1 LVAQERA
8 AQEGF
13 IPALQLAWGR
23 LEGKF
28 LGWDNLCF
36 NSSRWRRKK
45 TFDHSDYLREKGYF
59 LTYLRRDIFFERL
72 LKNFLCGCI
81 NLLLW
86 PNLMKGFW
94 LLPLLITFEILIEI
108 IFKSIFLFENL
119 FYFIFNINISNNL
132 KI

>member
-108 IFKSIFLFENL
+108 IFKSIFSLKI
-119 FYFIFNINISNNL
+119 YFILFLILIYQNNL